1 MYVLELYLNV
11 SLAYSQIYF
20 FAGSHG
26 VQDAIELNEPQ
37 ECSVSRQTHCVSA
50 MNC

>member
-11 SLAYSQIYF
+11 SLAYSYIYF

-26 VQDAIELNEPQ
+26 VQDAIEPNEPQ
-37 ECSVSRQTHCVSA
+37 ESSMDRQLHCVSA

>member
-11 SLAYSQIYF
+11 SLAYSHIYF
-20 FAGSHG
+20 FAGSRG
-26 VQDAIELNEPQ
+26 VQDAIESDEPQ
-37 ECSVSRQTHCVSA
+37 QCSVGQQTHCVSA

>member
-11 SLAYSQIYF
+11 SLAYSYIYF

-26 VQDAIELNEPQ
+26 VQDAIEPNEPQ
-37 ECSVSRQTHCVSA
+37 QSGV
-50 MNC
+50 N